1 MEAVLYK
8 IENGVAIVTLNR
20 PERYNAVNQDI
31 IEGLNDAFNKVKN
44 DKNVRCIVINGSG
57 RGFCAG
63 ADMTVFGD
71 DATPEQRSDYIIET
85 YQPLINKFTQLNKP
99 IIGAINGSA
108 AGVGASFALACDFR
122 VMSHSS
128 SIYFAFI
135 NIAIGPDGGGSW
147 LLARQVGY
155 SKALEIATS
164 GKKINGEDCH
174 KLGLTNKLVEDDK
187 ILEEAINWAKELAK
201 KPTLAI
207 GITKE
212 DMMFSIN
219 NSLHDTIAFEAKKQ
233 IIAFKSKDHI
243 EGVTAFVEK
252 RIPNFKGK

>member
-44 DKNVRCIVINGSG
+44 DKNVRCVVINGSG

-63 ADMTVFGD
+63 ADMTVFGENV
-71 DATPEQRSDYIIET
+71 TPEQRSDYIIET
-85 YQPLINKFTQLNKP
+85 YQPLINKFIQLKKP
-99 IIGAINGSA
+99 VIGAINGSA

-122 VMSHSS
+122 VMGHSS

-164 GKKINGEDCH
+164 GKKISGEDCY

-187 ILEEAINWAKELAK
+187 ILEEAINWAQELAK

-212 DMMFSIN
+212 DMMFSVN
-219 NSLHDTIAFEAKKQ
+219 NNLHDTIAFEAKKQ
-233 IIAFKSKDHI
+233 IIAFKSQDHI

-252 RIPNFKGK
+252 RMPNFKGK

>member
-63 ADMTVFGD
+63 ADMTIFGENV
-71 DATPEQRSDYIIET
+71 TPEQRSDYIIET

-99 IIGAINGSA
+99 VIGAINGSA

-122 VMSHSS
+122 VMGHSS

-164 GKKINGEDCH
+164 GKKISGEDCY

-187 ILEEAINWAKELAK
+187 ILEEAINWAQELAK

-212 DMMFSIN
+212 DMMFSF
-219 NSLHDTIAFEAKKQ
+219 NSASMT
-233 IIAFKSKDHI
+233 
-243 EGVTAFVEK
+243 T
-252 RIPNFKGK
+252 RT

>member
-1 MEAVLYK
+1 MESVLYK
-8 IENGVAIVTLNR
+8 IEDSIAIVTLNR
-20 PERYNAVNQDI
+20 PERYNAVNEDI
-31 IEGLNDAFNKVKN
+31 IDGLNNAF
-44 DKNVRCIVINGSG
+44 DKASEDDNIKCMVISGSG

-63 ADMTVFGD
+63 ADMTLFGED
-71 DATPEQRSDYIIET
+71 LTPEKRSNYIIET
-85 YQPLINKFTQLNKP
+85 YQPLINKFTQLNIP

-122 VMSHSS
+122 VMGYSS
-128 SIYFAFI
+128 SIYYAFI

-164 GKKINGEDCH
+164 GKKINGEDCY

-187 ILEEAINWAKELAK
+187 ILEEAVNWAKELAK

-219 NSLHDTIAFEAKKQ
+219 NSLHDT
-233 IIAFKSKDHI
+233 
-243 EGVTAFVEK
+243 
-252 RIPNFKGK
+252 

>member
-1 MEAVLYK
+1 MESVLYK
-8 IENGVAIVTLNR
+8 IEDGVAIVTLNR
-20 PERYNAVNQDI
+20 PERYNAVNEDI
-31 IEGLNDAFNKVKN
+31 IDGLNNAF
-44 DKNVRCIVINGSG
+44 DKASEDDNIKCMVINGSG
-57 RGFCAG
+57 RGCCAG
-63 ADMTVFGD
+63 ADLTLFGED
-71 DATPEQRSDYIIET
+71 MTPEKRSNYIIET
-85 YQPLINKFTQLNKP
+85 YQPLINKFTQSKIP

-122 VMSHSS
+122 VMGSSS
-128 SIYFAFI
+128 SIYYAFI

-164 GKKINGEDCH
+164 GKKINAEDCY

-187 ILEEAINWAKELAK
+187 ILEEAVNWAKELAK

>member
-122 VMSHSS
+122 VMGHSS

-164 GKKINGEDCH
+164 GKKISGEDCY

-187 ILEEAINWAKELAK
+187 ILEEAINWAQELAK

>member
-122 VMSHSS
+122 VMGHSS

-164 GKKINGEDCH
+164 GKKISGEDCY

-187 ILEEAINWAKELAK
+187 ILEEAINWAQELAK

-252 RIPNFKGK
+252 RMPNFKGK